1 MAAVLVGPVIP
12 VTVPNELLLNTVPSI
27 ILPITKTTPV
37 ITVHVITNIK
47 LTNPDGINKNK
58 VVGIK
63 AKHIIIIAI
72 RFVVNLSVK
81 KPQPGTDIP
90 ASKLPVVSAAA
101 AAI

>member
-1 MAAVLVGPVIP
+1 MAAVLVGPVIT

-27 ILPITKTTPV
+27 ILPITKTIPV

-72 RFVVNLSVK
+72 LYNHNYINRPFKNQYDLIFTYNIYSY
-81 KPQPGTDIP
+81 
-90 ASKLPVVSAAA
+90 
-101 AAI
+101 